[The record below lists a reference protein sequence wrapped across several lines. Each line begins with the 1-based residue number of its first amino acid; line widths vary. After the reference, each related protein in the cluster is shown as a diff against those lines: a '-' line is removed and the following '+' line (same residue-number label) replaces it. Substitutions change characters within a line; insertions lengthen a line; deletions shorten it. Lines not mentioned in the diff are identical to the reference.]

1 MVEES
6 MNNAVQRWEEVSR
19 ESVFLKYGRGVEKRV
34 YRLPNGKEADFYLNA
49 SDHDSVACLALTK
62 DNRVI
67 LARQFRPGPA
77 EILLEMP
84 GGGPKD
90 GEDLEVA
97 INRELLEETG
107 YRGISK
113 FVGTVLPSAYATYK
127 KNVFC
132 ITECE
137 KVAEPMLEDNGES
150 TEVAFLS
157 LNEFR
162 KLLRSGCMTD
172 VELGYMALDYLQ
184 LL

>member
-1 MVEES
+1 
-6 MNNAVQRWEEVSR
+6 MNNMVQNWEEVSR
-19 ESVFLKYGRGVEKRV
+19 ESVFSKYGRGIEKRV
-34 YRLPNGKEADFYLNA
+34 YRLPNGKEADFYLN
-49 SDHDSVACLALTK
+49 SGHDSVACLALSK

-84 GGGPKD
+84 GGGSKE
-90 GEDLEVA
+90 GETIEEA
-97 INRELLEETG
+97 TNRELLEETG
-107 YRGISK
+107 YQGTSK
-113 FVGTVLPSAYATYK
+113 FVGAVLPSAYATYR

-150 TEVAFLS
+150 IEVALLS
-157 LNEFR
+157 LDEFR

-172 VELGYMALDYLQ
+172 VELGYMALDSLG